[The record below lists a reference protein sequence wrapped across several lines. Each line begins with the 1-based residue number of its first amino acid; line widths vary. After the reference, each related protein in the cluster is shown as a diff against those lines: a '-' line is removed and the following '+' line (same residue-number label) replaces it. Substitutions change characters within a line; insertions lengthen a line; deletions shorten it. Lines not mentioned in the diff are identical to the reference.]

1 MNIYTSYI
9 VIDGHTIN
17 PITWVSAIVR
27 TVPAADEPPAQTGF
41 SALDDPDPS
50 RRNLAIGS
58 DAGD

>member
-9 VIDGHTIN
+9 VIDEHTIN

-27 TVPAADEPPAQTGF
+27 TVPASDEPPADRDQR
-41 SALDDPDPS
+41 LDDPGPP

-58 DAGD
+58 DTGD